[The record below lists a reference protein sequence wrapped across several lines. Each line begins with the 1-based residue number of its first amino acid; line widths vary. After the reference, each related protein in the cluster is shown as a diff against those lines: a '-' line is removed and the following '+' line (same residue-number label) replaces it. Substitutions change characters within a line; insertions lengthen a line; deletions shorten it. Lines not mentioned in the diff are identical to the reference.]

1 MRWVFSGLALVAVST
16 AFAQDAKVSFYKD
29 VRPILQQNCQGCH
42 QPAKAQ
48 GGYVMTEY
56 AALLKS
62 GDSAKPGI
70 VPGKPESSYLLTEI
84 HVNKDGKS
92 EMPKNGTPLPA
103 NLYAVI
109 ENWVK
114 QGAVDDTPASAR
126 TTEIDAEHPPV
137 YLAPPVIT
145 SLAFDPQGKMLAVTG
160 YHEVLLYGVADLK
173 LQARLIGLS
182 ERVQSIAFNPDG
194 TLLAVAGGN
203 PGRFGEIQIWDV
215 AKRKLKVSAPVTFD
229 TVYGLAWNPEG
240 TLVAF
245 GCSDNTVRAIDPKTG
260 KQVLQMGTHSDW
272 VLGTAFSQD
281 GLNLA
286 SVGRDMSMKLTEVG
300 TQRFVDNVTSIT
312 PGGLRGGLMALDRR
326 PLRTKTMAKIPADAP
341 TIGNRVY
348 DELLAAGSDG
358 VPRLYKMHREVKRE
372 IGDDSNKL
380 NQFDAML
387 GRISAVRFDAG
398 GTRFAAASGLDGK
411 GEVAVY
417 DLGIDK
423 PLFLELLGGTLGAAA
438 TRSARADMLATARAG
453 GKKWAKCEGISGP
466 AFAVAWSPDG
476 KTLASGGFDG
486 KVWLHDPK
494 NGKLLK
500 EFVVQPK

>member
-1 MRWVFSGLALVAVST
+1 MRWVVSSFALFAVSP
-16 AFAQDAKVSFYKD
+16 AFAEDAKVSFYKD

-48 GGYVMTEY
+48 GGYVMTDH
-56 AALLKS
+56 AALLKA
-62 GDSAKPGI
+62 GDSGKPGI
-70 VPGKPESSYLLTEI
+70 APGKPESSYLLTET
-84 HVNKDGKS
+84 HVNKDGKA

-103 NLYAVI
+103 IQYAVL

-114 QGAVDDTPASAR
+114 QGALDDTPAAAR
-126 TTEIDAEHPPV
+126 TTEIDADHPPV
-137 YLAPPVIT
+137 YPAPPVIT
-145 SLAFDPQGKMLAVTG
+145 ALAFDPKGKTLAVTG
-160 YHEVLLYGVADLK
+160 YHEVLLYGADDLK

-182 ERVQSIAFNPDG
+182 ERVQSIAFSPDG
-194 TLLAVAGGN
+194 VLLAVAGGN

-312 PGGLRGGLMALDRR
+312 PGALKGGLMALDRR
-326 PLRTKTMAKIPADAP
+326 PLKTKTMAKVPPDAP
-341 TIGNRVY
+341 NIGNRVY

-358 VPRLYKMHREVKRE
+358 VPRLYKMHREAKRE

-380 NQFDAML
+380 KQFEAMH
-387 GRISAVRFDAG
+387 GRISAVRFDAAG
-398 GTRFAAASGLDGK
+398 DRFAAASGLDGK

-417 DLGIDK
+417 DV
-423 PLFLELLGGTLGAAA
+423 A
-438 TRSARADMLATARAG
+438 S
-453 GKKWAKCEGISGP
+453 GKKTKCEAVGGS

-476 KTLASGGFDG
+476 KTLASGGFEG
-486 KVWLHDPK
+486 KVWLHDPAT
-494 NGKLLK
+494 GKLLK
-500 EFVVQPK
+500 EFVIQPK

>member
-1 MRWVFSGLALVAVST
+1 MRWVLSSLALAAVMP
-16 AFAQDAKVSFYKD
+16 AFAQEAKVSFYKD

-56 AALLKS
+56 AALLKA
-62 GDSAKPGI
+62 GDSGKAGI
-70 VPGKPESSYLLTEI
+70 APGKPEASYLLAEI
-84 HVNKDGKS
+84 HVNKEGKA
-92 EMPKNGTPLPA
+92 EMPKNGAPLPPA
-103 NLYAVI
+103 QYATI

-114 QGAVDDTPASAR
+114 QGALDDTPASAK
-126 TTEIDAEHPPV
+126 ELAIDAEHPPA

-145 SLAFDPQGKMLAVTG
+145 SLAFEPKAKLLAVTG
-160 YHEVLLYGVADLK
+160 YHEVLLYGVDDLK

-182 ERVQSIAFNPDG
+182 ERVQSIAFNADG

-229 TVYGLAWNPEG
+229 TVYGLAWNPDG
-240 TLVAF
+240 TLVSF

-260 KQVLQMGTHSDW
+260 KQALQMGTHSDW

-312 PGGLRGGLMALDRR
+312 PGGLKGGLMALDRR
-326 PLRTKTMAKIPADAP
+326 PLKTKTMAKVPTDAP
-341 TIGNRVY
+341 KIGDRVY
-348 DELLAAGSDG
+348 DELLTAGSDG
-358 VPRLYKMHREVKRE
+358 VPRLYKMHREVPRQ

-380 NQFDAML
+380 KQFDAML
-387 GRISAVRFDAG
+387 GRISGLKFDAAG
-398 GTRFAAASGLDGK
+398 DRFAAASGLDGK

-417 DLGIDK
+417 DV
-423 PLFLELLGGTLGAAA
+423 A
-438 TRSARADMLATARAG
+438 T
-453 GKKWAKCEGISGP
+453 GKKTAKCESIAGP
-466 AFAVAWSPDG
+466 AFAVAWAPDG

-486 KVWLHDPK
+486 KVWLHDTAT
-494 NGKLLK
+494 GKLLK
-500 EFVVQPK
+500 EFVVMPK

>member
-1 MRWVFSGLALVAVST
+1 MRWVLSSLALAAVMP
-16 AFAQDAKVSFYKD
+16 AFAQEAKVSFYKD

-56 AALLKS
+56 AALLKA
-62 GDSAKPGI
+62 GDSGKAGI
-70 VPGKPESSYLLTEI
+70 APGKPEASYLLAEI
-84 HVNKDGKS
+84 HVNKDGKA
-92 EMPKNGTPLPA
+92 EMPKNGSPLPP
-103 NLYAVI
+103 LQYATI

-114 QGAVDDTPASAR
+114 QGALDDTPASAK
-126 TTEIDAEHPPV
+126 ELAIDAEHPPA

-145 SLAFDPQGKMLAVTG
+145 SLAFEPKGKLLAVTG
-160 YHEVLLYGVADLK
+160 YHEVLLYSIGDLK

-182 ERVQSIAFNPDG
+182 ERVQSFAFNADG

-240 TLVAF
+240 TLVSF

-260 KQVLQMGTHSDW
+260 KQALQMGTHSDW

-312 PGGLRGGLMALDRR
+312 PGGLKGGLMALDRR
-326 PLRTKTMAKIPADAP
+326 PLKTKTMAKVPTDAP
-341 TIGNRVY
+341 KIGDRVY
-348 DELLAAGSDG
+348 DELLTAGSDG
-358 VPRLYKMHREVKRE
+358 VPRLYKMHREVPRQ

-380 NQFDAML
+380 KQFDAML
-387 GRISAVRFDAG
+387 GRISGLKFDANG
-398 GTRFAAASGLDGK
+398 DRFAAASGLDGK

-417 DLGIDK
+417 DV
-423 PLFLELLGGTLGAAA
+423 A
-438 TRSARADMLATARAG
+438 T
-453 GKKWAKCEGISGP
+453 GKKSAKCESIAGP
-466 AFAVAWSPDG
+466 AFAVAWAPDG

-486 KVWLHDPK
+486 KVWLHDTAT
-494 NGKLLK
+494 GKLLK
-500 EFVVQPK
+500 EFVVMPK

>member
-1 MRWVFSGLALVAVST
+1 MRWVFSCLALLSAST
-16 AFAQDAKVSFYKD
+16 AFAQETKISFYKD

-56 AALLKS
+56 AALLKA
-62 GDSAKPGI
+62 GDSGKPGI
-70 VPGKPESSYLLTEI
+70 APGKPAESYLLAEI
-84 HVNKDGKS
+84 HVNKDGKA
-92 EMPKNGTPLPA
+92 EMPKNGTPLPPKQ
-103 NLYAVI
+103 YATI
-109 ENWVK
+109 EDWVK
-114 QGAVDDTPASAR
+114 QGALDDTPASAK
-126 TTEIDAEHPPV
+126 ELAIDAEHPPA
-137 YLAPPVIT
+137 YPAPPVVT
-145 SLAFDPQGKMLAVTG
+145 SLAFHPLGKLLAVTG
-160 YHEVLLYGVADLK
+160 YHEVLLYNVDDLK

-182 ERVQSIAFNPDG
+182 ERVQSIAFNTDG

-203 PGRFGEIQIWDV
+203 PGRFGEIQIWDLE
-215 AKRKLKVSAPVTFD
+215 KRKLKISAPVTFD
-229 TVYGLAWNPEG
+229 TVYGLAWNPDS
-240 TLVAF
+240 TLVSF

-312 PGGLRGGLMALDRR
+312 PGGLKGGLMALDRR
-326 PLRTKTMAKIPADAP
+326 PLKTKTMAKVPADAP
-341 TIGNRVY
+341 KIGDRVY

-358 VPRLYKMHREVKRE
+358 VPRLYKMHREVPRQ

-380 NQFDAML
+380 KQFDAML
-387 GRISAVRFDAG
+387 GRISGLKFDAEG
-398 GTRFAAASGLDGK
+398 ARFAAASGLDGK

-417 DLGIDK
+417 DV
-423 PLFLELLGGTLGAAA
+423 A
-438 TRSARADMLATARAG
+438 S
-453 GKKWAKCEGISGP
+453 GKKSAKCEAIAGP

-494 NGKLLK
+494 DGKLLK
-500 EFVVQPK
+500 EFIVQPK

>member
-1 MRWVFSGLALVAVST
+1 MRWSVACLSIVAVSP

-48 GGYVMTEY
+48 GGYVMTEH
-56 AALLKS
+56 AAMLKA
-62 GDSAKPGI
+62 GDSEKPGV
-70 VPGKPESSYLLTEI
+70 VPGQPEKSYLLQEI
-84 HVNKDGKS
+84 HVKDGKA
-92 EMPKNGTPLPA
+92 EMPKNGSPLSA
-103 NLYAVI
+103 NQYALLEKWI
-109 ENWVK
+109 RE
-114 QGAVDDTPASAR
+114 GAIDDTPASAK
-126 TTEIDAEHPPV
+126 TAEIDAAHPPV
-137 YLAPPVIT
+137 YPAPPVIT
-145 SLAFDPQGKMLAVTG
+145 SLAFDPAGKSLAVTG

-173 LQARLIGLS
+173 LQARLVGLS
-182 ERVQSIAFNPDG
+182 ERVQSIGFSPDG
-194 TLLAVAGGN
+194 ALLAVAGGN

-215 AKRKLKVSAPVTFD
+215 AKRKLTVSAPVTFD

-245 GCSDNTVRAIDPKTG
+245 GCSDNTVRALDPKTG

-312 PGGLRGGLMALDRR
+312 PGGLKGGLMALDRR
-326 PLRTKTMAKIPADAP
+326 PLKTKTMAKVPADAP
-341 TIGNRVY
+341 NIGNRVY

-358 VPRLYKMHREVKRE
+358 VPRLYKMHREAKRE

-380 NQFDAML
+380 KQFEGML
-387 GRISAVRFDAG
+387 GRVSAVRFDG
-398 GTRFAAASGLDGK
+398 EGNRFAAASGLDGK

-417 DLGIDK
+417 D
-423 PLFLELLGGTLGAAA
+423 AA
-438 TRSARADMLATARAG
+438 S
-453 GKKWAKCEGISGP
+453 GKKLKCESVAGP
-466 AFAVAWSPDG
+466 AFAVAWAPDG

-486 KVWLHDPK
+486 RVWLHDPAT
-494 NGKLLK
+494 GKLLK